1 MGLFDRVLGAQR
13 RTEVTLGPA
22 EAFIGITLLAI
33 AADGYI
39 AKEEMQVLVTTLCRL
54 KMFRSYS
61 SDVIASTIDRLM
73 GVIQRQGPEAL
84 LSAAVATLPHD
95 LYETTFAITTDIIL
109 ADGEVSPE
117 EEVLLNELHQL
128 LNIPDELAVQ
138 IINVMIIKNRG

>member
-1 MGLFDRVLGAQR
+1 MGLFDRVLGTPR

-39 AKEEMQVLVTTLCRL
+39 AKEEVEVLATTLSRL

-61 SDVIASTIDRLM
+61 NDVIASTIDRLM
-73 GVIQRQGPEAL
+73 GVIQRQGAETL

-95 LYETTFAITTDIIL
+95 LYETIFAVTTDIVL

-128 LNIPDELAVQ
+128 LNIPDDLALQ
-138 IINVMIIKNRG
+138 IINVMVIKNRG